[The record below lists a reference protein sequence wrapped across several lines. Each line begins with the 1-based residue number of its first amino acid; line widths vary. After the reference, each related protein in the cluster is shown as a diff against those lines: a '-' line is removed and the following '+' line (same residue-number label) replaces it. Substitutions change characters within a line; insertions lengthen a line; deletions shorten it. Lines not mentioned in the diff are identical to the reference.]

1 MRVLIDFGQKTAIIH
16 PFAMRFAT
24 VTQLRVPATSATAPQ
39 PVCSAVLR
47 GEDEHPSA
55 TIALMVSAAAR
66 SPP

>member
-1 MRVLIDFGQKTAIIH
+1 
-16 PFAMRFAT
+16 MRFAT
-24 VTQLRVPATSATAPQ
+24 VTQLRVPATSATVPQ